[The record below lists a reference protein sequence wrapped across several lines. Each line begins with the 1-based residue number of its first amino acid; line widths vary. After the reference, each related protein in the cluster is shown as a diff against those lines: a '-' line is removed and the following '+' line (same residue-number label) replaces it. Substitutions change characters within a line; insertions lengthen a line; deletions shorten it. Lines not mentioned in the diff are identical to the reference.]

1 WQSHLRELRPVN
13 GRQFGQHEDH
23 PVDLA
28 RQQPS
33 QPLLGTGFTGHDR
46 YGDATALG
54 AGRLFG
60 AADDLNRPGAQVGE
74 GQVNQARP
82 AYGPARGVLVIR
94 EQRFDPQTRPGRDV
108 GAAVA
113 DLRDRRDRDPGRFRD
128 VGQGHPVPGQPGL
141 VCHTWL
147 MPPSTTNSMPAMK
160 LLSADARNSAALATS
175 SGRPI
180 RPTGITSA
188 RCCRK
193 SAARSPANLAKPW
206 VSVGPGLSALTLMPR
221 SFNSTVRV
229 RASDRTAA
237 LLAL

>member
-1 WQSHLRELRPVN
+1 DPAVADLDQVLGGHQAAGPVGRPDRRDAGVGLTDRVHDDHWQSHLRELRPVN

-54 AGRLFG
+54 AGRLFST
-60 AADDLNRPGAQVGE
+60 ADNLNRPRAQVGE
-74 GQVNQARP
+74 SQVNQARP

-94 EQRFDPQTRPGRDV
+94 EQRFDPQTRPGGDV

-128 VGQGHPVPGQPGL
+128 VG
-141 VCHTWL
+141 
-147 MPPSTTNSMPAMK
+147 
-160 LLSADARNSAALATS
+160 
-175 SGRPI
+175 
-180 RPTGITSA
+180 
-188 RCCRK
+188 
-193 SAARSPANLAKPW
+193 
-206 VSVGPGLSALTLMPR
+206 
-221 SFNSTVRV
+221 
-229 RASDRTAA
+229 
-237 LLAL
+237 